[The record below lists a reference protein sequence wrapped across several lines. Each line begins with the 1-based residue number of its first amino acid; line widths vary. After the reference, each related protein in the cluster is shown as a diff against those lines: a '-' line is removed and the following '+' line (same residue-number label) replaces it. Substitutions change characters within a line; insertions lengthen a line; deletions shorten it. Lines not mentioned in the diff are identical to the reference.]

1 MEVYL
6 FTAGER
12 VTGCGNTPS
21 PGEPGVIKL
30 DLPEDHEVLVNPFVF
45 VYINGELM
53 KDEEYQQ
60 QIIAEEE
67 SKKNRP
73 SEIEQLQIQ
82 NAEMAFELMTVTS
95 ALKTSQQQNADL
107 IYDLMQKGVV

>member
-6 FTAGER
+6 FTDGER

-30 DLPEDHEVLVNPFVF
+30 DLPEDHEVLDNPFVF
-45 VYINGELM
+45 VYVNGELM

-60 QIIAEEE
+60 QKIAEKEAE
-67 SKKNRP
+67 RNQP
-73 SEIEQLQIQ
+73 SEIEQLQVQ
-82 NAEMAFELMTVTS
+82 NAALAFEVMTTTA
-95 ALKTSQQQNADL
+95 ALQDSQQQQADL
-107 IYDLMQKGVV
+107 IYDLMTKGVV